1 MNPPARSEGH
11 PARLNVVT
19 TVLVARR
26 YFLDGASKSEIA
38 QELGV
43 SRFKVA
49 RLLDAARRDGIV
61 RIEIGA
67 PPEIALELSG
77 ELAARHG
84 LMDALVVRTIDG
96 PEEFKREQL
105 GRTCAELLTQTLEA
119 DDVLG
124 ISWGRTLHSMVGHLS
139 KLPGCTVV
147 QIVGS
152 VPTLELDVNSMELVR
167 RVADC
172 AAGPVYPLYVPL
184 LVDSPEMA
192 AALRSDPHVHK
203 TIAMFDRLTK
213 AVVGIGAW
221 TASGSTVR
229 AALPEVIAAELDA
242 AGAVADI
249 CSTVL
254 DASGAEIRAAGLPG
268 RFIAI
273 SPDQLR
279 AVPDVT
285 AIAGG
290 AAKAPAI
297 LAALRSGLI
306 HRLITDEEAARL
318 LLAAS
323 RGQPAE

>member
-318 LLAAS
+318 LLAA
-323 RGQPAE
+323 

>member
-1 MNPPARSEGH
+1 MHPPDRPEPHAT
-11 PARLNVVT
+11 RLRVVT
-19 TVLVARR
+19 TVLAARR

-38 QELGV
+38 EELGI

-49 RLLDAARRDGIV
+49 RLLEAARRDGIV
-61 RIEIGA
+61 RIEIGT
-67 PPEIALELSG
+67 PSEIDVELST
-77 ELAARHG
+77 ELAAKHHLR
-84 LMDALVVRTIDG
+84 DAIVVRPIDG
-96 PEEFKREQL
+96 PDEFKRAQL
-105 GRTCAELLTQTLEA
+105 GRACAELLTETLEA
-119 DDVLG
+119 EDVLG
-124 ISWGRTLHSMVGHLS
+124 ISWGRTLHAMVGSLS
-139 KLPGCTVV
+139 RLPACTVV

-172 AAGPVYPLYVPL
+172 AGGPVYPLLVPL

-192 AALRSDPHVHK
+192 SALRADPHVQK
-203 TIAMFDRLTK
+203 TIAMFDHLTK

-229 AALPEVIAAELDA
+229 AALPKELAAELDA
-242 AGAVADI
+242 AGAVSDI

-254 DASGAEIRAAGLPG
+254 DADGREIRAGGLPS
-268 RFIAI
+268 RLIAI
-273 SPDQLR
+273 SPEQLR

-290 AAKAPAI
+290 AAKAPAV

-318 LLAAS
+318 LLA
-323 RGQPAE
+323 E

>member
-1 MNPPARSEGH
+1 VAKNEEQMNPPARSEGH

-67 PPEIALELSG
+67 PPEIDLELSG

-318 LLAAS
+318 LLAA
-323 RGQPAE
+323 

>member
-67 PPEIALELSG
+67 PPEIDLELSG

>member
-1 MNPPARSEGH
+1 MNPPPRSEGH

-67 PPEIALELSG
+67 PPEIDLELSG

-318 LLAAS
+318 LLAA
-323 RGQPAE
+323 

>member
-1 MNPPARSEGH
+1 MNPLDRLDGH
-11 PARLNVVT
+11 ATRLEVVT
-19 TVLVARR
+19 TVMAARR

-38 QELGV
+38 QELGI

-49 RLLDAARRDGIV
+49 RLLDAARREGIV
-61 RIEIGA
+61 RIEIGS
-67 PPEIALELSG
+67 PSGIDIELSSR
-77 ELAARHG
+77 LAARHG
-84 LMDALVVRTIDG
+84 LRDALVVRLIDG

-105 GRTCAELLTQTLEA
+105 GMACAELLTQTLEA
-119 DDVLG
+119 SDVLG
-124 ISWGRTLHSMVGHLS
+124 ISWGRTLHAMVAHLS
-139 KLPGCTVV
+139 RLPACTVV
-147 QIVGS
+147 QIVGG

-172 AAGPVYPLYVPL
+172 AGGPVYPLHVPL

-192 AALRSDPHVHK
+192 SALRSDPHVRK
-203 TIAMFDRLTK
+203 TVAMFDRLTR
-213 AVVGIGAW
+213 AVVGVGAW

-229 AALPEVIAAELDA
+229 AALPEEIALELDA
-242 AGAVADI
+242 AGAVADV

-254 DASGAEIRAAGLPG
+254 DAEGREMRAAGLPG

-273 SPDQLR
+273 SRDQLE
-279 AVPDVT
+279 AVPDVI

-318 LLAAS
+318 LLD
-323 RGQPAE
+323 E